1 MVGLVDH
8 SAWDGLGRMARGLA
22 VAGLSLMAG
31 ACSSLSEGGPLDLL
45 AANDKP
51 AAPVLAPNEGG
62 APQSELG
69 KATEYWGQQYA
80 KKPNDPEA
88 ALAYAKNLKAQGNK
102 SEAFAVL
109 QQAAQVNSDHKPL
122 AAEYGRLALEFD
134 RVSLAAQLLQFAD
147 DPVRP
152 DWRVV
157 SARGA
162 ALAKLG
168 RYKDAVEQLERA
180 NALAPDQTSVQNN
193 LALAYAMSGDPA
205 KAETLLR
212 RAVARDG
219 GNAKT
224 KQNLALVLGLQGK
237 YDEATQVGSTV
248 VAADVARENTD
259 ILRKMVKLDPKVSA
273 PFPAPPAIAA
283 APTPAPPVAFKPAAI
298 ETGSGE
304 TWEPTVVSASP

>member
-1 MVGLVDH
+1 MVGMVD
-8 SAWDGLGRMARGLA
+8 SGVWGGCGRLARGIA
-22 VAGLSLMAG
+22 VVALSLMAS
-31 ACSSLSEGGPLDLL
+31 ACSSLGDGSPLDLL

-51 AAPVLAPNEGG
+51 AEPVLAPNEGG

-69 KATEYWGQQYA
+69 KATEYWGKQYA
-80 KKPNDPEA
+80 KKPNDADA

-109 QQAAQVNSDHKPL
+109 QQAAQINSDHKPL

-168 RYKDAVEQLERA
+168 KYKDAVQQLERA
-180 NALAPDQTSVQNN
+180 NTLAPDQPSVQNN

-212 RAVARDG
+212 QAVARDG
-219 GNAKT
+219 GSAKT

-237 YDEATQVGSTV
+237 YDEATSVGATV

-259 ILRKMVKLDPKVSA
+259 VLRKMVKLDPKVTA
-273 PFPAPPAIAA
+273 PFTAPAAIAA
-283 APTPAPPVAFKPAAI
+283 VPAPSAPVAFKPATI

-304 TWEPTVVSASP
+304 AWGSTVVSAAP